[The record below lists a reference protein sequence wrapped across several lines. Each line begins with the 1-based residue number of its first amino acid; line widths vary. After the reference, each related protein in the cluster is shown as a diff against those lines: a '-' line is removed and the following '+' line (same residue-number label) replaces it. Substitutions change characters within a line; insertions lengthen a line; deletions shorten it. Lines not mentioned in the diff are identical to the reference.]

1 MSNATALLWTL
12 VAFLSGSLPFSPL
25 LARLFL
31 RTDIRQVGDGNPGS
45 TNVLRAGG
53 LAIGLLAML
62 LDFFK
67 AAIPVGL
74 AFFFYRPPLVWM
86 VVIALA
92 PIFGHAFSPFLKGQG
107 GKAVAATFGI
117 WAGLTLGEVPLLLA
131 FAVIT
136 FALTLNS
143 SAWSVLFGM
152 ATLLPH
158 LLINHS
164 NNPLLLLVWVGN
176 TALLAYKHRS
186 ELPSGV
192 QLRHYIRRK
201 I

>member
-1 MSNATALLWTL
+1 MTPTAALFWI
-12 VAFLSGSLPFSPL
+12 VAAFLAGSLPLSPWLGRL
-25 LARLFL
+25 LLQ
-31 RTDIRQVGDGNPGS
+31 TDIRRFGDGNPGS

-53 LAIGLLAML
+53 FAPGLLAML

-67 AAIPVGL
+67 AALPVGYV
-74 AFFFYRPPLVWM
+74 FFFHRPPLAWM
-86 VVIALA
+86 AAIAVA
-92 PIFGHAFSPFLKGQG
+92 PVFGHAFSPFLKGKG

-117 WAGLTLGEVPLLLA
+117 WAGLTLGEMPLLLA

-136 FALTLNS
+136 FALLLDS
-143 SAWSVLFGM
+143 SAWAIVLGM
-152 ATLLPH
+152 AALLPH

-164 NNPLLLLVWVGN
+164 ADPLLLSVWSVNITLLVF
-176 TALLAYKHRS
+176 KHRN

-192 QLRHYIRRK
+192 HLRHQTRPK

>member
-1 MSNATALLWTL
+1 MNPLTGLLWTL
-12 VAFLSGSLPFSPL
+12 AAFLSGSLPFSPL
-25 LARLFL
+25 LARRLLHTDL
-31 RTDIRQVGDGNPGS
+31 RKVGDGNPGS

-74 AFFFYRPPLVWM
+74 AFFFYHPSTGWM

-92 PIFGHAFSPFLKGQG
+92 PLFGHAFSPFLKGRG

-143 SAWSVLFGM
+143 SAWSVMFGM
-152 ATLLPH
+152 LAILPH

-164 NNPLLLLVWVGN
+164 ANPLLLLVWLGN
-176 TALLAYKHRS
+176 TTLLAYKHRA
-186 ELPSGV
+186 ELPAGV
-192 QLRHYIRRK
+192 QLRYTRRNT
-201 I
+201 